1 MENETMAAAT
11 ALAREALALLDSI
24 GAAHPACYLQH
35 AIDVMTD
42 APVPKTVED
51 VEAAFS
57 TPEGQALLL
66 RYGLL

>member
-1 MENETMAAAT
+1 MDDETIAAAT

-24 GAAHPACYLQH
+24 GAARPASYLQH

-42 APVPKTVED
+42 APVPQRVED

-57 TPEGQALLL
+57 KPEGQALL
-66 RYGLL
+66 RHCGLQ

>member
-1 MENETMAAAT
+1 MDDETIAAAA

-42 APVPKTVED
+42 APFPKTVAD
-51 VEAAFS
+51 VAAAFS
-57 TPEGQALLL
+57 TPESRALLR
-66 RYGLL
+66 RYGLQ